1 MFCYQCEQTTRGTG
15 CVKVGICGKTPEV
28 SDLQDALV
36 YATKRLAARWA
47 GVPAAER
54 PADLAALVEDALFVT
69 VTNVN
74 FDADAVVAVIHRVLA
89 AAGPQPDIA
98 ADAGVE
104 ALIAWAAADGI
115 ATRQERLGEDATGLQ
130 ELLVYGL
137 KGMAAY
143 AHHARQMGRSDAT
156 VDDFTLEALA
166 KLANG
171 ETATDALLGLNLKCG
186 EVSVNVLALLDKAHG
201 DTFGSP
207 VPTKIVV
214 GHRPGKAILI
224 SGHDMVDLKALL
236 DQTAGLG
243 IDIYTHGEMIPA
255 HGYPELKK
263 YPHLAGH
270 FGGAWMLQQ
279 REFAQFPGPILM
291 TTNCLMPPFEAYEG
305 RLFTRNLVGWPG
317 VNHVADRDF
326 SAVIQAALAAP
337 GFSDTVSE
345 YEHVVGFGHNAVLGV
360 ADKVVAAVKAGDI
373 KHFAVIGG
381 CDGSEGERSY
391 YTDVAQAMPNDWM
404 ILTLGCGKYRV
415 IGHDYGTVAGLPRL
429 LDMGQC
435 NDSFSAVKVA
445 LALADAFECGLN
457 DLPLSLVISWFE
469 QKAVCVLLAL
479 LHLGVKNIRIGP
491 KLPAFITP
499 SVLQVL
505 VDGFALKPV
514 GDVAGDIEAMSRAA

>member
-1 MFCYQCEQTTRGTG
+1 MFCYQCEQTSRGTG
-15 CVKVGICGKTPEV
+15 CVKVGICGKSPEV
-28 SDLQDALV
+28 ADLQDVLV
-36 YATKRLAARWA
+36 YAAKRLALAFA

-54 PADLAALVEDALFVT
+54 PAAIAPLLEDALFVT

-74 FDADAVVAVIHRVLA
+74 FDADAVVAVIRQTLA
-89 AAGPQPDIA
+89 AAGATAGIA
-98 ADAGVE
+98 ADASPE
-104 ALIAWAAADGI
+104 ALLAWARADGI
-115 ATRQERLGEDATGLQ
+115 VARQLRFGEDATGLQ
-130 ELLVYGL
+130 ELLAYGL

-156 VDDFTLEALA
+156 VDAFTLEALA
-166 KLANG
+166 ALAEGEADVNKLIA
-171 ETATDALLGLNLKCG
+171 LNLKCG
-186 EVSVNVLALLDKAHG
+186 EVSVAVLALLDQAHC
-201 DTFGSP
+201 DTFGK
-207 VPTKIVV
+207 PTPTTIKV
-214 GHRPGKAILI
+214 GHKPGKAILI
-224 SGHDMVDLKALL
+224 SGHDMVDMKALL

-263 YPHLAGH
+263 YPHLVGH

-279 REFAQFPGPILM
+279 REFARFPGAILM

-317 VNHVADRDF
+317 VKHVADRDF
-326 SAVIQAALAAP
+326 SAVIRAALSAP
-337 GFSDTVSE
+337 GFTDTVTE
-345 YEHVVGFGHNAVLGV
+345 YEHTVGFGHDAVLGV
-360 ADKVVAAVKAGDI
+360 ADKVVAAVKAGEI

-457 DLPLSLVISWFE
+457 DLPLSLVLSWFE

-499 SVLQVL
+499 SVLNVL
-505 VDGFALKPV
+505 VEAFALKPV
-514 GDVAGDIEAMSRAA
+514 GDPAEDIAAMSRAA

>member
-1 MFCYQCEQTTRGTG
+1 MFCYQCEQTSRGTG
-15 CVKVGICGKTPEV
+15 CVKVGVCGKSPEV
-28 SDLQDALV
+28 ADLQDALI
-36 YATKRLAARWA
+36 YATKQVAARWA
-47 GVPAAER
+47 GVPAVER
-54 PADLAALVEDALFVT
+54 PAALAEIVEDALFVT

-74 FDADAVVAVIHRVLA
+74 FDADAIVAVIRKVIAL
-89 AAGPQPDIA
+89 AGPASGLA
-98 ADAGVE
+98 ADAGQD
-104 ALIAWAAADGI
+104 AILAWAKADGI
-115 ATRQERLGEDATGLQ
+115 AARQGRFGEDATGLQ

-156 VDDFTLEALA
+156 VDAFTLEALA
-166 KLANG
+166 ALAAG
-171 ETATDALLGLNLKCG
+171 ETAIDKLLALNLKCG
-186 EVSVNVLALLDKAHG
+186 EVSVAVLALLDAAHG
-201 DTFGSP
+201 DTFG
-207 VPTKIVV
+207 VPTPTTITV

-243 IDIYTHGEMIPA
+243 IDIYTHGEMLPA
-255 HGYPELKK
+255 HGYPHLKA

-279 REFAQFPGPILM
+279 REFARFPGPILM
-291 TTNCLMPPFEAYEG
+291 TTNCLMPPFPAYEG

-317 VNHVADRDF
+317 VGHVPDRDF

-337 GFSDTVSE
+337 GFTDTVVE
-345 YEHVVGFGHNAVLGV
+345 YEHTVGFGHQAVLGV
-360 ADKVVAAVKAGDI
+360 ADKVVAAVKAGEI

-391 YTDVAQAMPNDWM
+391 YTDVARAMPADWM

-457 DLPLSLVISWFE
+457 DLPLSLVLSWFE

-514 GDVAGDIEAMSRAA
+514 GSVEEDIAAMGRAA